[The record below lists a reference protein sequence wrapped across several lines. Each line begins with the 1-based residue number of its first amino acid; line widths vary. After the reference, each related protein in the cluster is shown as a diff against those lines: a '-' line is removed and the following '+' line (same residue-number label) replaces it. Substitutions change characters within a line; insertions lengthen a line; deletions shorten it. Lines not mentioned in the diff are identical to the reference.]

1 MNGKRAEI
9 TKTAIKPPKKHSN
22 ATKEKSASANEARGL
37 GSHSRIVLDFEKLRQ
52 AGWKVIGDKRKLKS
66 SSTGLK
72 VFYRYT
78 NPAGKSVKSSKEVE
92 RQLKAEGNFE
102 AFVCESVRNYDEC
115 IERDTNRQRSEVF
128 KQARTNGT
136 FIL

>member
-1 MNGKRAEI
+1 M
-9 TKTAIKPPKKHSN
+9 PPKKHSN
-22 ATKEKSASANEARGL
+22 ATKEKSASANEARGS

-52 AGWKVIGDKRKLKS
+52 AGWKVIEDKRKLKS

-92 RQLKAEGNFE
+92 RQLKAEGNFDT
-102 AFVCESVRNYDEC
+102 FVCESERNYDER
-115 IERDTNRQRSEVF
+115 IERDPKAKTSNALSSDDDTDYEPPEKRSV
-128 KQARTNGT
+128 QASKDEW
-136 FIL
+136 